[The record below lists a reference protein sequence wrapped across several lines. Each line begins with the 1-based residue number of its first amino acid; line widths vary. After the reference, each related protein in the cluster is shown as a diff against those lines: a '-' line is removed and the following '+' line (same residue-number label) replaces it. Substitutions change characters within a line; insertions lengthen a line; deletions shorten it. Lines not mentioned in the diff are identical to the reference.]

1 MNPSGIEL
9 KLLLETS
16 RDSRVWI
23 WQRSGK
29 NEELARSKPERVRL
43 ITEPLSGWLQ
53 RTPFH
58 KHGFL
63 SEPGS
68 FQYEILR
75 SLDSSIIVFVWFE
88 DSSEKQTWKQDKKMK
103 EKQNMMDLPVSEGT
117 CIFFI
122 FLNTVIVFSP
132 GKRKMNKAEWDE
144 NSMRR
149 MEMGS
154 KKESEEKIGVGTVT
168 VCTGV
173 MIGFKAL
180 TDAFYHTKDFIK
192 VFFYHLFFSPLLFL
206 NRKCVGF
213 MNLSFFLHKT
223 WRKRTLTKSF

>member
-29 NEELARSKPERVRL
+29 NEELVRSKPERVRL

-63 SEPGS
+63 SEPGR
-68 FQYEILR
+68 FQYEVLR
-75 SLDSSIIVFVWFE
+75 SLESSIIVFVWFE
-88 DSSEKQTWKQDKKMK
+88 DSSEKQTWKQDKKMN

-117 CIFFI
+117 CVFFI
-122 FLNTVIVFSP
+122 FLNTVIVLSP
-132 GKRKMNKAEWDE
+132 GK
-144 NSMRR
+144 
-149 MEMGS
+149 
-154 KKESEEKIGVGTVT
+154 KKEKLDEQNNSPGRKFDEKNGKRGQRRKVKKKSVW
-168 VCTGV
+168 
-173 MIGFKAL
+173 AL
-180 TDAFYHTKDFIK
+180 
-192 VFFYHLFFSPLLFL
+192 LQ
-206 NRKCVGF
+206 CV
-213 MNLSFFLHKT
+213 LA
-223 WRKRTLTKSF
+223 